1 MLFLLRTCM
10 IWLFATVFFVGGLQ
24 AQAIGIRSEYY
35 SLEDGLSARYV
46 TGLQYLEPGF
56 LWVATQ
62 NGLNRFEGYDFV
74 VFDENNP
81 PPNYISRNNI
91 RQMLSNEMGHLVLSY
106 DNAPNDIDIL
116 DPVTSDLIS
125 IKLSPINGFRGIP
138 RGLFADRDHR
148 IFLSTLDDREGL
160 RVFELDTLGNYT
172 EVFHLQETY
181 ERSTIDV
188 NVLHLMDDSFL
199 INDEEK
205 GLRWYSKDGT
215 LLKAFTAEDF
225 LTSFDASYPA
235 RLNIMYEDIHGRI
248 WLSFHKTKGLF
259 LWEPMDETIR
269 PAPDLDMTQ
278 SYLQHWEDPAGNVL
292 FSQSN
297 GNALLPTIEALYLL
311 DMDDEW
317 HDFSFLLK
325 ETSRIF
331 SITSSNSFFQDVFLG
346 MDTGLKVV
354 RNKRSKVETLL
365 ADELAEYLRGAV
377 IRGVEEDTE
386 GNIYFARE
394 VDHWYRWNNN
404 QKQLDTLA
412 LTDSLTNTPLQF
424 SCSFNIQFDA
434 TKEYLWGISCNQ
446 NDEGQL
452 HKMNPQTGKVI
463 TYTYHYQ
470 FTDFYISRDET
481 IWLLYHSRIGTS
493 GLLSFDPSTGQ
504 FQPYFSPQNNI
515 LANTYP
521 RIIIEDSERQ
531 LWIGTDSGLFQVD
544 PNENTSSYYGKSSE
558 DNPHIKLSSN
568 TIYEIYEDKNG
579 LLWLGTT
586 EGINILDPV
595 TDAVQ
600 TYDVYDGLPHN
611 TVCGFVPDDTGNY
624 WVATYAGLS
633 YFDTE
638 KKTFKNFFKEDGL
651 THNEFNRFSH
661 HRAQDGMLYFG
672 TVNGLNIIDP
682 IQLLND
688 STSTEIFLTK
698 FSAYDRRVD
707 SVKTVFTNL
716 GNTKVFEI
724 SPYVSY
730 FQFDFALNG
739 FVNAENNRYSVK
751 LEGVDKDYS
760 FLGQSHYVRY
770 NKVPAGRHKL
780 YIRGAHS
787 SGNWSK
793 PVVVEIIV
801 KKFFYQTPSFILSC
815 VLFLGLIA
823 YGIFRYI
830 LNQQIRMERLRTKIS
845 SDLHD
850 EVSGLLA
857 GIAIQSDILKLKNKD
872 KDQLQ
877 KLRQIGEVSRKA
889 ISKMSDVIWSIDSRN
904 DRVEDLLQRMKEH
917 LHEVLEPKDIDYYI
931 ETLRINPKSKIPVNV
946 RQDLYLIFKEA
957 INNVAKH
964 SDATEVRIR
973 LSTEGKHFKMMVQ
986 DNGSGKREYT
996 NGHTNLKKG
1005 QGMAN
1010 MRMRAHRLKGDLV
1023 ISSRKGYMINL
1034 SIKKFG
1040 K

>member
-1 MLFLLRTCM
+1 
-10 IWLFATVFFVGGLQ
+10 
-24 AQAIGIRSEYY
+24 
-35 SLEDGLSARYV
+35 
-46 TGLQYLEPGF
+46 
-56 LWVATQ
+56 
-62 NGLNRFEGYDFV
+62 
-74 VFDENNP
+74 
-81 PPNYISRNNI
+81 
-91 RQMLSNEMGHLVLSY
+91 
-106 DNAPNDIDIL
+106 
-116 DPVTSDLIS
+116 
-125 IKLSPINGFRGIP
+125 
-138 RGLFADRDHR
+138 
-148 IFLSTLDDREGL
+148 
-160 RVFELDTLGNYT
+160 
-172 EVFHLQETY
+172 
-181 ERSTIDV
+181 
-188 NVLHLMDDSFL
+188 
-199 INDEEK
+199 
-205 GLRWYSKDGT
+205 
-215 LLKAFTAEDF
+215 
-225 LTSFDASYPA
+225 
-235 RLNIMYEDIHGRI
+235 
-248 WLSFHKTKGLF
+248 
-259 LWEPMDETIR
+259 
-269 PAPDLDMTQ
+269 
-278 SYLQHWEDPAGNVL
+278 
-292 FSQSN
+292 
-297 GNALLPTIEALYLL
+297 
-311 DMDDEW
+311 
-317 HDFSFLLK
+317 
-325 ETSRIF
+325 
-331 SITSSNSFFQDVFLG
+331 
-346 MDTGLKVV
+346 
-354 RNKRSKVETLL
+354 L
-365 ADELAEYLRGAV
+365 ADEIAEYLRGAV

-857 GIAIQSDILKLKNKD
+857 GIAIQSDIFKAKK
-872 KDQLQ
+872 Q
-877 KLRQIGEVSRKA
+877 RQGSTAETTTNRRGQPKG
-889 ISKMSDVIWSIDSRN
+889 
-904 DRVEDLLQRMKEH
+904 H
-917 LHEVLEPKDIDYYI
+917 L
-931 ETLRINPKSKIPVNV
+931 
-946 RQDLYLIFKEA
+946 
-957 INNVAKH
+957 
-964 SDATEVRIR
+964 
-973 LSTEGKHFKMMVQ
+973 
-986 DNGSGKREYT
+986 
-996 NGHTNLKKG
+996 
-1005 QGMAN
+1005 
-1010 MRMRAHRLKGDLV
+1010 
-1023 ISSRKGYMINL
+1023 
-1034 SIKKFG
+1034 
-1040 K
+1040 